1 MATSTLYEKFT
12 LDESAAQKLVS
23 TPITKVKETN
33 VFSDIN
39 LNEKERVAYAT
50 KLLASRKWK

>member
-1 MATSTLYEKFT
+1 MATSTLYEKFI
-12 LDESAAQKLVS
+12 LDEAAAQKLIS
-23 TPITKVKETN
+23 TPATKVKETN

-39 LNEKERVAYAT
+39 LNEKERVARAT

>member
-12 LDESAAQKLVS
+12 LNESAAQKLIS
-23 TPITKVKETN
+23 TPVTKIKETN
-33 VFSDIN
+33 VSSDVN

-50 KLLASRKWK
+50 KLLASRK